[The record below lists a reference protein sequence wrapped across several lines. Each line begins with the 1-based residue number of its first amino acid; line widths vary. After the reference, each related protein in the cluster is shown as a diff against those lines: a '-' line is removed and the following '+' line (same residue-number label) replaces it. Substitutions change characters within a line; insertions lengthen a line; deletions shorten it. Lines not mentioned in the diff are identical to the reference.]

1 MSDMTG
7 NYLRARSSGSTEV
20 AADGLDAKI
29 LLLLL
34 GLGVAIVLL
43 HQAFRFPLNLP
54 GRHGLDA
61 MALMAM
67 GRLAGGYRWSAGLV
81 GASAG
86 GTALLVGA
94 GPLAP
99 VLYPLVGILMDLG
112 TRLLPHWRTS
122 LFVLPVIAGLAWASR
137 PLVRW
142 FTAHG
147 TGMEFGSLV
156 HGLAWPV
163 FTHMLFG
170 AVGGLVAV
178 LAWRGWQKRRTG

>member
-1 MSDMTG
+1 MADTTG
-7 NYLRARSSGSTEV
+7 NFFRARSSGSSEI
-20 AADGLDAKI
+20 AADATNAKI
-29 LLLLL
+29 LFLLL
-34 GLGVAIVLL
+34 GLGVAIVLV

-67 GRLAGGYRWSAGLV
+67 GRLVGGYRWSAGLV

-99 VLYPLVGILMDLG
+99 VLYPIVGILMDLG
-112 TRLLPHWRTS
+112 TRLLPHWRKS
-122 LFVLPVIAGLAWASR
+122 LFVLPLIAGLAWASR
-137 PLVRW
+137 PVVRW
-142 FTAHG
+142 L
-147 TGMEFGSLV
+147 TGMEFNSLL

-170 AVGGLVAV
+170 TVGALIAV
-178 LAWRGWQKRRTG
+178 LAWRGWQKRRAT